1 MYTVSSQETLGT
13 WLISKTKTKV
23 VYTELGEG
31 EAGIKA
37 DFFLTQST
45 GILTNL
51 FKPKDRPLQR
61 HKICDFFFIFFFLQS
76 NFLNSTQKKM
86 MRSTQILDASSKQRS
101 FFNKRKLKG
110 RTTQNCFWLNYDSTG
125 PSQRKNPNP
134 LHWGKEVSLRIQ
146 CDHTLHTMI
155 AESVIIML
163 FLRTKI
169 RKRLGGDSV
178 TKKEVA
184 QSCCF
189 LKREKMLIIIY
200 KLPILFARKYHLCL
214 GCNSQLRLFKTDS
227 FGILHLNNLDKT
239 NCTAGY

>member
-1 MYTVSSQETLGT
+1 
-13 WLISKTKTKV
+13 
-23 VYTELGEG
+23 
-31 EAGIKA
+31 
-37 DFFLTQST
+37 
-45 GILTNL
+45 
-51 FKPKDRPLQR
+51 
-61 HKICDFFFIFFFLQS
+61 
-76 NFLNSTQKKM
+76 
-86 MRSTQILDASSKQRS
+86 
-101 FFNKRKLKG
+101 
-110 RTTQNCFWLNYDSTG
+110 
-125 PSQRKNPNP
+125 
-134 LHWGKEVSLRIQ
+134 
-146 CDHTLHTMI
+146 MI